1 MRGIAIIFIVLHNL
15 LHLFLETTENEFIFS
30 IARSNTFAKHAL
42 EFTPYF
48 YKDIFSFLGWYGVA
62 VFLFLSG
69 YGLTQKY
76 GFTTEQPFKAGSFVW
91 KHLKRVFLLMLIPY
105 TLFAIRH
112 LLRGQYLQI
121 FLQLT
126 LTSNIFNPNG
136 ISPGVFWFFGLIAQF
151 YIFFAIIRKS
161 NSIYGIGGGILL
173 IINILSLI
181 IIVYPR
187 WSYELMN
194 YVRHNFIG
202 WLLPFSA
209 GIWFAECKSMNSL
222 FDSYWKN
229 GLWVIV
235 CGALV
240 TISNYNFYAW
250 CISPIFAIMA
260 SIGLTK
266 VLARYRWIN
275 ESCIWLGTLSSF
287 LFAVHPTVRLLCMRY
302 FANEMTHTI
311 YILGYLLASIAVAI
325 AYRAIH
331 KRFLSK

>member
-15 LHLFLETTENEFIFS
+15 LHLFLETAENEFIFS

-42 EFTPYF
+42 EFNPDF
-48 YKDIFSFLGWYGVA
+48 IKDIFSFLGWYGVA

-76 GFTTEQPFKAGSFVW
+76 GFTSEQPFKAGSFVL

-161 NSIYGIGGGILL
+161 NSIYGIGGGYFINNQHI
-173 IINILSLI
+173 IINI
-181 IIVYPR
+181 
-187 WSYELMN
+187 N
-194 YVRHNFIG
+194 Y
-202 WLLPFSA
+202 L
-209 GIWFAECKSMNSL
+209 GI
-222 FDSYWKN
+222 
-229 GLWVIV
+229 
-235 CGALV
+235 
-240 TISNYNFYAW
+240 
-250 CISPIFAIMA
+250 
-260 SIGLTK
+260 
-266 VLARYRWIN
+266 
-275 ESCIWLGTLSSF
+275 
-287 LFAVHPTVRLLCMRY
+287 PTVELWIDELCQTQLHRVVVAFLCRY
-302 FANEMTHTI
+302 M
-311 YILGYLLASIAVAI
+311 VC
-325 AYRAIH
+325 RM
-331 KRFLSK
+331 